1 MIKVITLL
9 SRKAGMSKADFKT
22 YYENNHR
29 HIGEKY
35 LKGYASHYER
45 RYVCPSDPDTQY
57 GNEPGFDVLMEIWFP
72 NQPAMQTAMT
82 ALAQPVAQ
90 AEVIADEEQ
99 LFDRSKTVSFVV
111 DEVASIMPKL
121 K

>member
-1 MIKVITLL
+1 M
-9 SRKAGMSKADFKT
+9 
-22 YYENNHR
+22 
-29 HIGEKY
+29 
-35 LKGYASHYER
+35 
-45 RYVCPSDPDTQY
+45 CPSDPDTQY

-82 ALAQPVAQ
+82 ALAQPAAQ